1 MRGTAM
7 TLRSPTASTE
17 ETVTSYMVLTSC
29 PASKFISQSVP
40 HPLSHHCVAPSVSPP
55 SLCPSLF
62 LSVYL
67 WCHCCWSPCLLFLG
81 YDRSTCTPAAHLT
94 ARLCLKASCLHF
106 SPICSKNMQP
116 IFTCTLMCPFTYCFC
131 LQDEFIL
138 ERGLSVKW
146 EEKQRCWTKPR
157 LMYKCLWI
165 FFIYLFN
172 TENNESRLF

>member
-40 HPLSHHCVAPSVSPP
+40 RPLSHHCVAPSVSPP

-67 WCHCCWSPCLLFLG
+67 WCHCCWSPCLPFLG
-81 YDRSTCTPAAHLT
+81 YDRSTCTPAAHLQPT
-94 ARLCLKASCLHF
+94 CSPPDRSAVSEGFLSSLFTNLLQKHATDLHLHINVPIHLMLLSPRWIHFRARSVCEMGRKAEVLNKT
-106 SPICSKNMQP
+106 SPN
-116 IFTCTLMCPFTYCFC
+116 
-131 LQDEFIL
+131 
-138 ERGLSVKW
+138 V
-146 EEKQRCWTKPR
+146 
-157 LMYKCLWI
+157 
-165 FFIYLFN
+165 
-172 TENNESRLF
+172 

>member
-40 HPLSHHCVAPSVSPP
+40 RPLSHHCVAPSVSPP

-67 WCHCCWSPCLLFLG
+67 WCHCCWSRVFCSLVMIARHAHLQPTCSPP
-81 YDRSTCTPAAHLT
+81 DRSAVSEGFLSSLFTNLLQKHATDLHLHINVPIHLLLLSPRWIHFR
-94 ARLCLKASCLHF
+94 ARSVCEMGRKAEVLNKT
-106 SPICSKNMQP
+106 SPN
-116 IFTCTLMCPFTYCFC
+116 
-131 LQDEFIL
+131 
-138 ERGLSVKW
+138 V
-146 EEKQRCWTKPR
+146 
-157 LMYKCLWI
+157 
-165 FFIYLFN
+165 
-172 TENNESRLF
+172 